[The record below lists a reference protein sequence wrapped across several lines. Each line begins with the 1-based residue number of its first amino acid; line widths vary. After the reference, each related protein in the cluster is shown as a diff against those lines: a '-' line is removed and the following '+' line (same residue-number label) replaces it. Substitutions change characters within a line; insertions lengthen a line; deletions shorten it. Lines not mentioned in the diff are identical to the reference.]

1 MMLRN
6 ILIFT
11 LLTLMLYSCGKR
23 PLQKE
28 EVSNAIPCN
37 NIRHYLI
44 NEATKITNNALK
56 GINSSEDWEAIRGD
70 RYREMVEMLSLVDV
84 PLEGERSPL
93 NVTKVGTIQQDGF
106 RIEKLYYESL
116 PGLYVPADLY
126 IPDNITEPVPAILY
140 QCGHSRTQKVHYQ
153 PHARRFAELG
163 FVCLIV
169 ETIQW
174 GEVYGEHWGC
184 YSRGWFNWYSRGYTP
199 AGVETWN
206 GIRGLD
212 LLSEL
217 TYVDSEKLGVTGISG
232 GGALTWYIA
241 AIDPRIKAAATV
253 CGNSTMESQI
263 CTRTIDGHCDCM
275 MFINTYQRD
284 FHDLGALIAPRPLYI
299 AQADR
304 DGLNTVESSRQVYD
318 SLKNFYSMFNAE
330 DNIEFISTPGG
341 HSYHPNSR
349 KAIFSFFTK
358 HLMGENIPPA
368 EIGDVTDDE
377 EVLLSAEELQVY
389 VDGPP
394 SDDRT
399 TTIQDSFIKIPAPPE
414 INNKDE
420 LITHRDK
427 IIQQLKEKTFS
438 AFPEDSI
445 PIEKEMVFRT
455 LDRAAYGSEIF
466 SFNSEEGWR
475 LKIDLRYRKPRDSKR
490 PLMIVL
496 RNPEEQRWDSELFIS
511 GLNENWNIAY
521 LEVRGVGEVGW
532 APELQWH
539 VRRASAWTGRTL
551 ASMRIYDLLRTIEF
565 ARSLPDV
572 DPGQIGIAARGEM
585 ASVALFSALLDGKCK
600 SLLLQNPPATL
611 DAPSNPNG
619 RGEALEL
626 LNVLQITDVNQLP
639 ALIYPAKSFLLG
651 DVPDTYKWP
660 MDILEKIELSGQ
672 VAKIEDMSQV
682 R

>member
-1 MMLRN
+1 MLRN

-56 GINSSEDWEAIRGD
+56 GINSSEDWEAIRKD

-84 PLEGERSPL
+84 PLSGERSPL

-199 AGVETWN
+199 AGVEAWN

-212 LLSEL
+212 LLIDL
-217 TYVDSEKLGVTGISG
+217 PYVDSEKLGVTGISG

-318 SLKNFYSMFNAE
+318 SLKSFYGMFNAE

-349 KAIFSFFTK
+349 KAIFLFFTK

-368 EIGDVTDDE
+368 EIEDVTDDE

-445 PIEKEMVFRT
+445 PFDKEMVFRT

-490 PLMIVL
+490 SLMIVL
-496 RNPEEQRWDSELFIS
+496 RNPEEQRWDSEAFIS
-511 GLNENWNIAY
+511 GLNDNWNIAY
-521 LEVRGVGEVGW
+521 LEVRGVGEAGW
-532 APELQWH
+532 TPELQWH
-539 VRRASAWTGRTL
+539 VRRASAWTGKTL
-551 ASMRIYDLLRTIEF
+551 ASMRVYDVLRAIEF
-565 ARSLPDV
+565 TRTLPDM
-572 DPGQIGIAARGEM
+572 DPEQIGIAARGEM
-585 ASVALFSALLDGKCK
+585 ASVALFTALLDGQCK
-600 SLLLQNPPATL
+600 SLLLKDPPATL

-639 ALIYPAKSFLLG
+639 ALVYPANCYLLG
-651 DVPDTYKWP
+651 DVPITYKWP
-660 MDILEKIELSGQ
+660 MDILNKIELSGQ
-672 VAKIEDMSQV
+672 VTKIKDMGQV
-682 R
+682 P

>member
-1 MMLRN
+1 MVADAEPGGRATRRRSITSQRHKEWGPFNRMVSGLRN
-6 ILIFT
+6 CT
-11 LLTLMLYSCGKR
+11 M
-23 PLQKE
+23 
-28 EVSNAIPCN
+28 
-37 NIRHYLI
+37 
-44 NEATKITNNALK
+44 
-56 GINSSEDWEAIRGD
+56 
-70 RYREMVEMLSLVDV
+70 SLCLVC
-84 PLEGERSPL
+84 
-93 NVTKVGTIQQDGF
+93 TC
-106 RIEKLYYESL
+106 
-116 PGLYVPADLY
+116 PADLY
-126 IPDNITEPVPAILY
+126 IPDKVTTPVPAILY

-184 YSRGWFNWYSRGYTP
+184 YARGWFNWYSRGYTP

-318 SLKNFYSMFNAE
+318 SLKSFYSMFNAE

-349 KAIFSFFTK
+349 KAIFSFFIK
-358 HLMGENIPPA
+358 HLMEESIPPA
-368 EIGDVTDDE
+368 EIEDVTDDE

-389 VDGPP
+389 VGGPP

-399 TTIQDSFIKIPAPPE
+399 TTIQDSFIKTPAPPDFR
-414 INNKDE
+414 NVDE
-420 LITHRDK
+420 LTNYRDK
-427 IIQQLKEKTFS
+427 VISLLRQKTFG
-438 AFPEDSI
+438 AFPENPVPFEEESI
-445 PIEKEMVFRT
+445 FRT

-475 LKIDLRYRKPRDSKR
+475 LKIDLRYRQPRDSKK
-490 PLMIVL
+490 PLMIVI
-496 RNPEEQRWDSELFIS
+496 RNPGEQRWDSESFIS

-585 ASVALFSALLDGKCK
+585 ASVALFAALLDGQCK
-600 SLLLQNPPATL
+600 SLLLKEPPATL
-611 DAPSNPNG
+611 NTPSNPNG

-626 LNVLQITDVNQLP
+626 LNVLTDYGCESI
-639 ALIYPAKSFLLG
+639 ACA
-651 DVPDTYKWP
+651 D
-660 MDILEKIELSGQ
+660 LSGQ
-672 VAKIEDMSQV
+672 ILIAW
-682 R
+682 

>member
-1 MMLRN
+1 MLRN

-28 EVSNAIPCN
+28 EVSTAIPHN

-44 NEATKITNNALK
+44 NEATEITGNALK
-56 GINSSEDWEAIRGD
+56 GINSSEDWESIRAD

-106 RIEKLYYESL
+106 RIDKLYYESS

-199 AGVETWN
+199 AGVEAWN

-212 LLSEL
+212 LLSKL

-241 AIDPRIKAAATV
+241 AMDPRIKAAATV

-284 FHDLGALIAPRPLYI
+284 FHDLGTLIAPRPLYI

-318 SLKNFYSMFNAE
+318 SLKSFYSMFNAE

-341 HSYHPNSR
+341 HSYHPDSR
-349 KAIFSFFTK
+349 KAIFSFFIK

-368 EIGDVTDDE
+368 AIEDVTDDE
-377 EVLLSAEELQVY
+377 EVLLSAEELKVY

-399 TTIQDSFIKIPAPPE
+399 TTIQDSFIKIPAQPE

-427 IIQQLKEKTFS
+427 IIRQLKEKTFS
-438 AFPEDSI
+438 AFPEESI
-445 PIEKEMVFRT
+445 PFEKEMVFRT
-455 LDRAAYGSEIF
+455 LDRAAFGSEIF
-466 SFNSEEGWR
+466 SFNSEAGWR
-475 LKIDLRYRKPRDSKR
+475 LKIDLRYRKPRESKR

-496 RNPEEQRWDSELFIS
+496 RNPEEQRWDSESFIS
-511 GLNENWNIAY
+511 GLNDNWNIAY

-532 APELQWH
+532 ALELQWH

-551 ASMRIYDLLRTIEF
+551 ASMRVYDVLRAIEF
-565 ARSLPDV
+565 ARTLPDV
-572 DPGQIGIAARGEM
+572 DPEQIGITARGEM
-585 ASVALFSALLDGKCK
+585 ASVALFAALLDGKCK
-600 SLLLQNPPATL
+600 SLLLQNPPSTL

-639 ALIYPAKSFLLG
+639 ALVYPARSYLLG
-651 DVPDTYKWP
+651 DFPNTYEWS